1 MSDNFFSESDWS
13 YDLFCDPISQ
23 FLQSKS
29 STGDLSVQPTISFWN
44 IDRINVQCWQ
54 GKIKE
59 LQCIFVHF
67 FCMLRKCVSGVK
79 STKMHHDLT
88 LVNFFS
94 LIENMKKCA
103 NL

>member
-44 IDRINVQCWQ
+44 FDRINVQCWQ

-59 LQCIFVHF
+59 LQCIYVHF
-67 FCMLRKCVSGVK
+67 FIFAYYVEKVRFRCEK
-79 STKMHHDLT
+79 H
-88 LVNFFS
+88 
-94 LIENMKKCA
+94 
-103 NL
+103 